1 MAEAFRDYNRNRLH
15 SALKYVPP
23 DEFVASWEAEHK

>member
-23 DEFVASWEAEHK
+23 DEFTASWGGA